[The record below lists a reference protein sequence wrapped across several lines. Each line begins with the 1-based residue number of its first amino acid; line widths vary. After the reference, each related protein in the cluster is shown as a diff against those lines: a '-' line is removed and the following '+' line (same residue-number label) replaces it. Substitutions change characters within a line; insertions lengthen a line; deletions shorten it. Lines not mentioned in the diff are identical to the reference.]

1 MYSSVRLSFQV
12 TIKAQI
18 SMPNLLSSLF
28 TRACSHQ
35 FAWPRRATDGILY
48 QVCLICGDCF
58 RYDWN
63 TMSRGE
69 RIEVVPQS
77 SSSSRKAWK
86 PRSRRI
92 RLEQP
97 MLYRQS
103 DTTEWFRGTLQDI
116 SESGVSF
123 VGDESLC
130 AGIEIQMIFVMPQEI
145 TGQPNS
151 KVLCRGDIIR
161 SARSKPERYINAVA
175 MSGYSFLPDD

>member
-1 MYSSVRLSFQV
+1 
-12 TIKAQI
+12 
-18 SMPNLLSSLF
+18 MPNLLSSLF

-35 FAWPRRATDGILY
+35 FAWPRRAADGTLY

-69 RIEVVPQS
+69 RIEVVHRVS
-77 SSSSRKAWK
+77 SSPRMAWK

-92 RLEQP
+92 HLEQLL
-97 MLYRQS
+97 LYRQS
-103 DTTEWFRGTLQDI
+103 DTTEWFPGALQDI

-123 VGDESLC
+123 VGDQPLC
-130 AGIEIQMIFVMPQEI
+130 AGIELQMILVMPQEI

-151 KVLCRGDIIR
+151 KVLCRGDIMR
-161 SARSKPERYINAVA
+161 SARSTARQYLNAVA
-175 MSGYSFLPDD
+175 MSGYSFLPDE